1 MPLLDH
7 LIELRRRLLWSA
19 VVLIVL
25 FGSCF
30 YFSEPIFKF
39 LAEPLQARTGE
50 NTPLVYTALTEA
62 FFTYIKLSLFIAFI
76 LGFPVFATQIWLFVA
91 PGLYRHERAG
101 FLPFLISTPIMFYA
115 GAAMVY
121 YVVIP
126 VAWNFFVGFQTDEI
140 KLLPKVSEYLSLI
153 MQLMFAFG
161 LVFELPVLLTLLV
174 RVGIVSSAGLA
185 AKRRYAIVIAF
196 IAAAILTPPDVISQV
211 ALAVPIILLYESS
224 IWIGRLIEKKRE
236 QAELAAE
243 AAEGADPTAQ
253 P

>member
-1 MPLLDH
+1 AGGQPL
-7 LIELRRRLLWSA
+7 I
-19 VVLIVL
+19 
-25 FGSCF
+25 
-30 YFSEPIFKF
+30 
-39 LAEPLQARTGE
+39 
-50 NTPLVYTALTEA
+50 YTALTEA
-62 FFTYIKLSLFIAFI
+62 FFTYIKLSLFVAFI
-76 LGFPVFATQIWLFVA
+76 LGFPIFATQVWLFVA

-115 GAAMVY
+115 GTAMVY

-126 VAWNFFVGFQTDEI
+126 VAWKFFIGFETEDI

-174 RVGIVSSAGLA
+174 RVGITSSAGLA
-185 AKRRYAIVIAF
+185 SKRRYAIVIAF

-211 ALAVPIILLYESS
+211 ALALPIVLLYESS
-224 IWIGRLIEKKRE
+224 IWIGKWIEKKRD

-243 AAEGADPTAQ
+243 AAEGSDPSDKS
-253 P
+253 